1 MHIIETFSFSVFH
14 FPGHSDYSSSRIVIQ
29 TGPVKFYTRTFME
42 NTGEEKLSVFGV
54 AKMLEYELGACGE
67 SLPEN
72 EGEPKKGEP

>member
-1 MHIIETFSFSVFH
+1 
-14 FPGHSDYSSSRIVIQ
+14 
-29 TGPVKFYTRTFME
+29 ME

-72 EGEPKKGEP
+72 EGEPKKGEPWDREKQSLDHIVQAPGASLCPKLCCFFTFYIHEPKHFA